1 MSRVTKRW
9 TAARGAAWAVPVVA
23 AALLLGGCA
32 SQESRTASATRAAI
46 TDETH
51 GASAAADP
59 HAHHAAADIGADA
72 PLSGH
77 SVYQVASPWTDQHGA
92 ERTLAELRGRP
103 QVIAMVYTHCGSAC
117 PRIVGDMKRLE
128 ATHPGLEFVLVSID
142 PDRDTPGRLRE
153 FAEGSRLGDN
163 WTLLRGADDDLL
175 ELAAVLGVRYR
186 RINAEEFMHSNVIT
200 VLDAEGKVAYRQEAL
215 GELAGTFAAVARLL
229 AE

>member
-1 MSRVTKRW
+1 MRRSTWLQRV
-9 TAARGAAWAVPVVA
+9 ARVAPVPVVA
-23 AALLLGGCA
+23 LMLGTCA
-32 SQESRTASATRAAI
+32 GQESRTVRAGGGAETEATSLPAVP
-46 TDETH
+46 
-51 GASAAADP
+51 ADP
-59 HAHHAAADIGADA
+59 HAHHAPADIGADA

-77 SVYQVASPWTDQHGA
+77 SVYQVTSPWTDQHGT
-92 ERTLAELRGRP
+92 ERTLGELRGRP

-128 ATHPGLEFVLVSID
+128 GKHPELEFVLVSID
-142 PDRDTPGRLRE
+142 PDRDTPGRLQE

-215 GELAGTFAAVARLL
+215 GELDGTMAAVARLL
-229 AE
+229 AD

>member
-1 MSRVTKRW
+1 MNGSIV
-9 TAARGAAWAVPVVA
+9 AGLA

-32 SQESRTASATRAAI
+32 SQEPRAA
-46 TDETH
+46 
-51 GASAAADP
+51 GAADAATADDAIATAAAGP
-59 HAHHAAADIGADA
+59 HAHHAMSDIGADA

-77 SVYQVASPWTDQHGA
+77 SVYQVASPWTDQHGT
-92 ERTLAELRGRP
+92 ERTLSDLRGRP

-128 ATHPGLEFVLVSID
+128 GAHPELEFVLVSID

-186 RINAEEFMHSNVIT
+186 RINDEEFMHSNVIT

-215 GELAGTFAAVARLL
+215 GELDGTFAAVERLL